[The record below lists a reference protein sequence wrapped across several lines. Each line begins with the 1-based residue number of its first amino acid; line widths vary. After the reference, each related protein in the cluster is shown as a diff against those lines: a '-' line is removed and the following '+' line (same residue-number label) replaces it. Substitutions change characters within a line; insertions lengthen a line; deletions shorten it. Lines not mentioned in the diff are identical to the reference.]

1 MTVKELYEWAT
12 ENKAEDLEIEIQ
24 YRDGGGFYCGTD
36 IDVSPAIERSEYS
49 DNKVVLI

>member
-1 MTVKELYEWAT
+1 MTVKEFYKWAI

-36 IDVSPAIERSEYS
+36 INITPEITQSKYS
-49 DNKVVLI
+49 NNNVVLL

>member
-1 MTVKELYEWAT
+1 MTVKELYEWAI

-36 IDVSPAIERSEYS
+36 INIAPEIEQSEYG
-49 DNKVVLI
+49 NNNVVLL

>member
-36 IDVSPAIERSEYS
+36 IDVSPTIERSEYG
-49 DNKVVLI
+49 DNKVVLL